1 MDRLIYTAMTGAKH
15 ILEQQA
21 TNSHN
26 LANATTSGFRAQVDS
41 FRAVPIVSEGL
52 PTRAFVIDST
62 VGADFQAGPIE
73 TTGRELDVAVQGKGW
88 LTIQR
93 EDGSEG
99 FTRNGALKLTENGVL
114 QTANGQ
120 NIMGDGG
127 PISIPPDTA
136 ITIAKDGT
144 ISTVS
149 NDTLPGPSNILGRL
163 KLVNPDESNLE
174 RKADGLF
181 GTKDNTI
188 VEADAN
194 VNVVS
199 GALEGSNVNV
209 VDAMVNMI
217 SLARQ
222 FETQMKLM
230 QTAENNANKA
240 SQLFN
245 LNT

>member
-26 LANATTSGFRAQVDS
+26 LANATSTGFRAQVDS
-41 FRAVPIVSEGL
+41 FRAVPIISEGL
-52 PTRAFVIDST
+52 PTRAFVIDAT
-62 VGADFQAGPIE
+62 VGADFRAGPIE
-73 TTGRELDVAVQGKGW
+73 TTGRDLDVAVQGEGW
-88 LTIQR
+88 LTVQR

-99 FTRNGALKLTENGVL
+99 FTRNGSLKINENGVL
-114 QTANGQ
+114 QTATGL

-127 PISIPPDTA
+127 PISIPPDVA

-144 ISTVS
+144 ISTV
-149 NDTLPGPSNILGRL
+149 DHGTLPGESNVLGRI
-163 KLVNPDESNLE
+163 KLVNPEETNLE
-174 RKADGLF
+174 RKPDGLF
-181 GTKDNTI
+181 GTKDNSI
-188 VEADAN
+188 AEADPN
-194 VNVVS
+194 VSLAS

-222 FETQMKLM
+222 FETQMKLL
-230 QTAENNANKA
+230 QSAENNANKA

-245 LNT
+245 LNA